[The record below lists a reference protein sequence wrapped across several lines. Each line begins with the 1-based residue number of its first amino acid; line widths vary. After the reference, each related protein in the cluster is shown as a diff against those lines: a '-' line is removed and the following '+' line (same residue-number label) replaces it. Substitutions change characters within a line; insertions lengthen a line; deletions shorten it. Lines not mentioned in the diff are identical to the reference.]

1 MDLFL
6 SIGPIALLIFLMT
19 KKNPMP
25 SFKALPIAAVVM
37 YFVKLVYFESPA
49 DVTNATVLGG
59 ALTALTPILII
70 WGAILLFR
78 TMDNSGGMD
87 IMRSWLNGITE
98 NRVAQLMIIGWA
110 FAFLIEG
117 ASGFGTPAALATP
130 ILVGLGFPPVRVA
143 ILALV
148 MNSTP
153 VSFGA
158 VGTPTWFGFGTLDI
172 TKEQILRIGFESA
185 VMHAFAALV
194 IPIIALSF
202 VVSFSEIKKNLIFIY
217 ITVIATIA
225 PYFVIAMYDYEFPS
239 LIGGAVG
246 LVVSAF
252 LAKKGIGLEKSDKV
266 STDEKISSGR
276 LVKAT
281 FPLWG
286 TIVVLIVTRIH
297 QLGIKGLL
305 TKSSVG
311 VDFALGSLGTLTITP
326 NLIVKLSGIYETGVA
341 WKIQLL
347 YVPALIPFFL
357 ISFITFFVMKMSREQ
372 MAASWNEAAAKI
384 KNPAIALVAAL
395 IFVKLLMSGGAE
407 SNTNIIGGALADAV
421 GAKWQF
427 FASYLGALGAFFSGS
442 NTVSNLTFGGIQ
454 YSMAQNLNLSIP
466 TILAMQ
472 SVGGAMGNMICINNI
487 VAVCSVLGLSQSE
500 GFILKRTVLPMIIYG
515 LIAGTVTLIFF

>member
-252 LAKKGIGLEKSDKV
+252 LAKKG
-266 STDEKISSGR
+266 